1 MTKQT
6 KGIILAGGTGSRLF
20 PITIAVSKQLL
31 PVYNKPMIYYPLSV
45 LMLAGIREILIIT
58 TPHDQPQFKHLLG
71 DGSQWGLSLEYV
83 IQDQPRGL
91 PEAFILGKDFIG
103 DANVCLILGDNI
115 FFGHQMADI
124 LAAAASRQQGG
135 TIFAHPV
142 KDPERYG
149 IVEMDAAGNV
159 IGLEEKPPKPKT
171 NHAVPG
177 LYFFDSDVAAIAE
190 KLTPSERGETEI
202 LDVARAYMA
211 RGQLKAEMLGRGIA
225 WLDAGTHHSLLQASS
240 FVEAVEERQG
250 TMISCVEEI
259 AFRKG
264 YINAR
269 QLRQLAKNLDNN
281 AYGQYLAQLARQN
294 TA

>member
-1 MTKQT
+1 MTNKT

-58 TPHDQPQFKHLLG
+58 TPEDLPQFKQLLG
-71 DGSQWGLSLEYV
+71 DGSQWGLSFEYV

-103 DANVCLILGDNI
+103 DDNVCLILGDNI
-115 FFGHQMADI
+115 FFGNDLAEI
-124 LAAAASRQQGG
+124 LRNATAREQGG
-135 TIFAHPV
+135 VIFAHPV

-149 IVEMDAAGNV
+149 IVEYDDNGDV
-159 IGLEEKPPKPKT
+159 LTLEEKPKNPKT
-171 NHAVPG
+171 NNAVPG
-177 LYFFDSDVAAIAE
+177 LYFFDSDVTAIAE
-190 KLTPSERGETEI
+190 SLVPSARGETEI
-202 LDVARAYMA
+202 LDIARAYMQ
-211 RGQLKAEMLGRGIA
+211 GKKLKAEMLGRGIA

-259 AFRKG
+259 AYRQNFIDAK
-264 YINAR
+264 
-269 QLRQLAKNLDNN
+269 QLRKLAKDLDNN
-281 AYGQYLAQLARQN
+281 AYGQYLAHLALEN
-294 TA
+294 H

>member
-1 MTKQT
+1 MTNKT

-58 TPHDQPQFKHLLG
+58 TPEDLPQFKQLLG
-71 DGSQWGLSLEYV
+71 DGSQWGLSFEYV

-103 DANVCLILGDNI
+103 DDNVCLILGDNI
-115 FFGHQMADI
+115 FFGNDLAEI
-124 LAAAASRQQGG
+124 LRNATAREQGG
-135 TIFAHPV
+135 VIFAHPV

-149 IVEMDAAGNV
+149 IVEYDDNGDV
-159 IGLEEKPPKPKT
+159 LTLEEKPKNPKT
-171 NHAVPG
+171 NNAVPG
-177 LYFFDSDVAAIAE
+177 LYFFDSDVTAIAE
-190 KLTPSERGETEI
+190 SLVPSARGETEI
-202 LDVARAYMA
+202 LDIARAYM
-211 RGQLKAEMLGRGIA
+211 QEKKLKAEMLGRGIA

-259 AFRKG
+259 AYRQNFIDAK
-264 YINAR
+264 
-269 QLRQLAKNLDNN
+269 QLRKLAKDLDNN
-281 AYGQYLAQLARQN
+281 AYGQYLAHLALEN
-294 TA
+294 H